1 MQEVVNRFLRY
12 VQFETTSDENSETCP
27 STEGQL
33 IFAQELVKE
42 LHELGLSDAQ
52 VDNNSYVMA
61 TLPGNTNKKVPVIGF
76 ISHLDTAPDFSG
88 KNVKPQIIKN
98 YRGGDILLNK
108 EKNIYLRENHFPELK
123 LYYNQD
129 LITTDG
135 TTLLGADDKAGI
147 AEIISAVAYLIKHPE
162 IEHGPIRIG
171 FTPDEEIGKGARK
184 FDVQRFAADYAYTVD
199 GSQLGEL
206 ETENFNA
213 ASATITIKGIN
224 VHTGS
229 AKNKMVN
236 SLLLAQELLN
246 RFPAREVPSKT
257 AGHEGFYHLHNMT
270 GSIEKTVLKFL
281 IRDHDR
287 RKFNYRKEFIESCC
301 KYINKKY
308 GYDYVTLNLKDSYYN
323 MKEIIAQHPHV
334 FELALKALQEL
345 HIKPI
350 LTPIRGGTD
359 GAHLSYMGLP
369 TPNLFTGGH
378 NFHGKYEFIPIPS
391 MEKAVQ
397 TIVKI
402 CELAV
407 TL

>member
-12 VQFETTSDENSETCP
+12 VQFETTSDENSLTCP

-33 IFAQELVKE
+33 VFARQLVKE
-42 LHELGLSDAQ
+42 LQDLGLTDAQ
-52 VDNNSYVMA
+52 VDKNGYVMA
-61 TLPGNTNKKVPVIGF
+61 TLPSNTKKKAPVIGF
-76 ISHLDTAPDFSG
+76 IAHLDTAPDFSG
-88 KNVKPQIIKN
+88 KNVKPQIVKN
-98 YRGGDILLNK
+98 YQGGDILLNK
-108 EKNIYLRENHFPELK
+108 DKNIYLREDYFPELK

-147 AEIISAVAYLIKHPE
+147 AEIISAVAYLIEHPE
-162 IEHGPIRIG
+162 MEHGTIRIA
-171 FTPDEEIGKGARK
+171 FTPDEEIGTGTQS
-184 FDVQRFAADYAYTVD
+184 FDIQKFAANFAYTVD
-199 GSQLGEL
+199 GSQIGEL

-246 RFPAREVPSKT
+246 HFPAREIPAKT
-257 AGHEGFYHLHNMT
+257 AGYEGFYHLHDMT
-270 GSIEKTVLKFL
+270 GSVEETVLRIL
-281 IRDHDR
+281 IRDHDK
-287 RKFNYRKEFIESCC
+287 RKFQYRKDFIESCC
-301 KYINKKY
+301 KALNKKY
-308 GYDYVTLNLKDSYYN
+308 SHDYITLKIKDSYYN
-323 MKEIIAQHPHV
+323 MKEIIDQHPHV

-345 HIKPI
+345 NIKPK

-359 GAHLSYMGLP
+359 GAHLSHMGLP
-369 TPNLFTGGH
+369 TPNLFAGGH

-397 TIVKI
+397 TIIKI

-407 TL
+407 EI